1 MNGEAETRSSRTRI
15 SRDGRPGCIVRSSE
29 KPGGSKRPWA
39 EITCPSSHLAINNT
53 TQLLN
58 TTVPK
63 RVARM
68 VPPDGSPSRL
78 LSETG
83 STCPVGGICTCSGT
97 TSPHRLP
104 VESMDYVLKSPRPS
118 IDGRAFLYLSFRTF
132 QMGVAKHFIWVNRNK
147 PRDFVGGTLGKGIA
161 ITWTDI
167 PSTKGAKGFN
177 VIRLP
182 FPHLVPCLSLL
193 LPTFTHSQPLT
204 SSQGDPAPTA
214 TQRERKP
221 HARQGVCFLTR
232 SRPRAPMPGCTRHAN
247 ISRVPPP
254 SQSQQRPR
262 LRSRPGRAGGRLPIV
277 TSCLRRPLRLFR
289 SGVPCV
295 VPTYAATTSHRFLA
309 DVCAY
314 LVLVDP
320 ARLVSY

>member
-63 RVARM
+63 RIARM

-132 QMGVAKHFIWVNRNK
+132 QMGVAKHFIWVNGDR
-147 PRDFVGGTLGKGIA
+147 PRGFVGGALGKGIA

-167 PSTKGAKGFN
+167 PSAKGAKDSMLFAF
-177 VIRLP
+177 P
-182 FPHLVPCLSLL
+182 FPIRRPLPLPVATHVYSL
-193 LPTFTHSQPLT
+193 QPLT
-204 SSQGDPAPTA
+204 SPQSPVRA
-214 TQRERKP
+214 TQLPQQPNGNGSRMHDRGCVFSP
-221 HARQGVCFLTR
+221 VLGLGPRCPDAHAMPTFLESRRRR
-232 SRPRAPMPGCTRHAN
+232 SRSSALACAPGQAARA
-247 ISRVPPP
+247 
-254 SQSQQRPR
+254 
-262 LRSRPGRAGGRLPIV
+262 
-277 TSCLRRPLRLFR
+277 
-289 SGVPCV
+289 V
-295 VPTYAATTSHRFLA
+295 VFL
-309 DVCAY
+309 
-314 LVLVDP
+314 L
-320 ARLVSY
+320 